1 MQDLKATKKK
11 QLKFDAKTKPE
22 NTAAH
27 NMLVKM
33 NKKTM
38 EQLEILFR
46 SALSV
51 SVSIYKTKHA
61 KASKQCYCVIQ
72 NKYCCLTQLF

>member
-1 MQDLKATKKK
+1 MQDLKATKKS

-27 NMLVKM
+27 KMLVQM

-46 SALSV
+46 SG
-51 SVSIYKTKHA
+51 YF
-61 KASKQCYCVIQ
+61 
-72 NKYCCLTQLF
+72 NE